1 MSDDNSN
8 PENNEKEQLSSVQDA
23 NAEVHDDIN
32 DSNDIIKTGS
42 KKKRK
47 SAAKANKV
55 FEVFDEIMDTN
66 EGIPAKEAVED
77 KTVTDKISE
86 TNTTSLE
93 DALAGSSASSSK
105 GETISKALSDNFDS
119 SKFVMKSMRFTNYYL
134 PCRL

>member
-8 PENNEKEQLSSVQDA
+8 PENNEKEQFSSVQDA

-32 DSNDIIKTGS
+32 DSNEIIKTGS

-47 SAAKANKV
+47 SATKANKV

-66 EGIPAKEAVED
+66 EDIPAKEPVED
-77 KTVTDKISE
+77 KIVTDKTSE

-93 DALAGSSASSSK
+93 DALSGSSASSSK
-105 GETISKALSDNFDS
+105 GEKISKALSDYFDS